1 MRERCE
7 NEDVAP
13 QFKHLAKSFPAH
25 ASASSTHKTAL
36 ISHVDNSTGAKS
48 GSITWLARSWYALQD
63 WRVRAPHHDMEE
75 GSVHVG

>member
-1 MRERCE
+1 MRTRTWRP
-7 NEDVAP
+7 NSSTLPSHFLHMHD
-13 QFKHLAKSFPAH
+13 S

-36 ISHVDNSTGAKS
+36 ISHVDNSIGAKS